1 MQLSFYSVAV
11 VLTLVYTK
19 QIRINIHKG
28 NNTKHSTNNT
38 KHSKYKFTYYKNN
51 HTIVKTHT
59 HIYAR
64 IDINKTMHLFLVLR

>member
-38 KHSKYKFTYYKNN
+38 KHSTNNIKHSKYKFTCYKNN
-51 HTIVKTHT
+51 HTIVKTYT
-59 HIYAR
+59 HIY
-64 IDINKTMHLFLVLR
+64 MHVLI